1 MRFPL
6 DEKSVPLVV
15 TKTFIIISL
24 PLEGKISSTFRKK
37 LKIRAM
43 VPSKSITGS
52 HCKDL

>member
-24 PLEGKISSTFRKK
+24 PLAGTIGSSFRKNE
-37 LKIRAM
+37 R
-43 VPSKSITGS
+43 
-52 HCKDL
+52 